1 MGKQRKK
8 NTLAH
13 RRLRSGRCYECLNF
27 MRVKG
32 RNVSARASNGQKV
45 NSVHIPPLYS
55 YSVGANS
62 LWVRLQISPL
72 IDGTCP
78 HARGDHLNAGAV
90 SKLITRRASDARSLS
105 AQLRC
110 RGSEY
115 EANYLSGCL
124 LLLSLP
130 PGLLQAAKGDVVF
143 FFVRARSA
151 AHNLQRIR
159 GCTKKRKKIK
169 RRAEERKNGEK
180 NVHPMEFSGFG
191 IPRCVQQTQPPPSPA
206 DAPHVL
212 AAPICSTLRGIHK

>member
-1 MGKQRKK
+1 MFEFHARK
-8 NTLAH
+8 
-13 RRLRSGRCYECLNF
+13 R
-27 MRVKG
+27 
-32 RNVSARASNGQKV
+32 QKCQCP
-45 NSVHIPPLYS
+45 SVERPESEFSPYPAALL
-55 YSVGANS
+55 VGASS

-130 PGLLQAAKGDVVF
+130 PSLLQAAKGDVVF

-169 RRAEERKNGEK
+169 WRAEEKMEK
-180 NVHPMEFSGFG
+180 MYIRWSFQVLEFLGVSSRLSL
-191 IPRCVQQTQPPPSPA
+191 PPHLQTRRMCWQPLS
-206 DAPHVL
+206 
-212 AAPICSTLRGIHK
+212 AAL

>member
-1 MGKQRKK
+1 MFEFHARK
-8 NTLAH
+8 
-13 RRLRSGRCYECLNF
+13 R
-27 MRVKG
+27 
-32 RNVSARASNGQKV
+32 QKCQCP
-45 NSVHIPPLYS
+45 SVERPESEFSPYPAALL
-55 YSVGANS
+55 VGASS

-130 PGLLQAAKGDVVF
+130 PSLLQAAKGDVVF
-143 FFVRARSA
+143 FFCESPLRSA
-151 AHNLQRIR
+151 QPTENTRLHEKKKGNQMARR
-159 GCTKKRKKIK
+159 G
-169 RRAEERKNGEK
+169 EEKNGK

>member
-1 MGKQRKK
+1 M
-8 NTLAH
+8 
-13 RRLRSGRCYECLNF
+13 NF
-27 MRVKG
+27 MRVKA

-45 NSVHIPPLYS
+45 NSVHMPPLYS
-55 YSVGANS
+55 HSVGASS

-78 HARGDHLNAGAV
+78 HARGDHLNARAV

-130 PGLLQAAKGDVVF
+130 PSLSQAGSKRRVF
-143 FFVRARSA
+143 FSLCFFFCESPLRSA
-151 AHNLQRIR
+151 QPTENMRLH
-159 GCTKKRKKIK
+159 RKKK
-169 RRAEERKNGEK
+169 NKEKQTARRREKKNGK

-206 DAPHVL
+206 DTPHVL